1 MDETLKRNVFRHI
14 QLDIYIYIYIY
25 IYINCAPARQL
36 IRLYFEAGHA
46 MSRLYQSISPY
57 ETPTLIWALD
67 TVLIGRMAGRGEG
80 IVTTD
85 GG

>member
-1 MDETLKRNVFRHI
+1 
-14 QLDIYIYIYIY
+14 
-25 IYINCAPARQL
+25 
-36 IRLYFEAGHA
+36 

-57 ETPTLIWALD
+57 EVFEIWALD